1 MANAKHLKLSS
12 RIIGTL
18 VASSILLSAVGCG
31 RGIGD
36 VQGRVTLDGKPLTNT
51 VIYFQPGSGPLTQ
64 AMLNA
69 NGEYRLAT
77 PGIGSGV
84 APGSYRV
91 YLASAETEVEELAKS
106 KLRESDLVAGK
117 APPSISAVPLIPPKI
132 RKYYSAVE
140 TDWQRD
146 VTAGSNRFDFE
157 MTTK

>member
-1 MANAKHLKLSS
+1 M
-12 RIIGTL
+12 
-18 VASSILLSAVGCG
+18 
-31 RGIGD
+31 
-36 VQGRVTLDGKPLTNT
+36 
-51 VIYFQPGSGPLTQ
+51 TQ